1 MEMSSPLAAMH
12 PPPIPGPWGYRR
24 DLPQSKPL
32 FGGAHSL
39 GPKNFNFRDLSMKK
53 SGGDYFTLQPRM
65 GSSPTASL
73 AADMSSNLHV
83 DQSPQL
89 ATPRRSLFT
98 QNLFHQLDS
107 RAETTTPVARWE
119 GVTTPPIP
127 SSSPGFA
134 PDSMDISPLPHKAP
148 YSFTNNRSLPL
159 PSPSPD
165 VTPGTDS
172 DMMSPCGELSTPPAY
187 PTPSLEVP
195 RPVSAADRRKS
206 ALLRPSLARSKN
218 NSTNSV
224 SFKDQDKQAENA
236 PFQFGCGDF
245 NQSSSSLSL
254 DECFAASP
262 PQERSR
268 PTSNGSLFASSR
280 PKSFRLNS
288 SASSSS
294 NGSPLAAVRKPAG
307 PPSRRPSKFRRSL
320 SMFESPGDV
329 MNAKQEQDNYQP
341 SGLQSVMDIDDAN
354 TLKLPHFTTSEP
366 ESLPRITRET
376 LVEVLDGAYDH
387 LYDNKVVIDC
397 RFEYEYNGGHIEG
410 ALNFCDKEKLA
421 ERLFQAPS
429 SENTLLVLHCE
440 YSAHRAPLMAKFVRS
455 QDRKENAHQ
464 YPILSFPEVYIL
476 DGGYSSFFHA
486 HSTRCYPQNYLR
498 MDAKEHEQSCERGL
512 NKLKFKSRAKL
523 NRATTFTFGQPCQ
536 MEDSP
541 TAMSRSRSGN
551 NIFGLGN
558 DSLDGARAG
567 PSRRLASY

>member
-1 MEMSSPLAAMH
+1 MH

-24 DLPQSKPL
+24 DLPQSKSL
-32 FGGAHSL
+32 FGGAHNL
-39 GPKNFNFRDLSMKK
+39 GSKNFNFRDLSMKK
-53 SGGDYFTLQPRM
+53 ASGDYFALQPRI

-98 QNLFHQLDS
+98 SNLFQQLDT
-107 RAETTTPVARWE
+107 RENLTPIARWE

-148 YSFTNNRSLPL
+148 FSFVNDRSLPL
-159 PSPSPD
+159 PSPSPET
-165 VTPGTDS
+165 TPGTDS
-172 DMMSPCGELSTPPAY
+172 DMLSSCSDLPTPPTY
-187 PTPSLEVP
+187 PTPNLEVP

-206 ALLRPSLARSKN
+206 ALLRPSLMRSKN
-218 NSTNSV
+218 NSSNSV
-224 SFKDQDKQAENA
+224 SFKDDEKSDENSVPPPP

-245 NQSSSSLSL
+245 SRTSSSLTL

-268 PTSNGSLFASSR
+268 PTSNGSLFGSSR
-280 PKSFRLNS
+280 PKSYRLNS
-288 SASSSS
+288 TATSSS
-294 NGSPLAAVRKPAG
+294 NGSPLAAIRKPAG
-307 PPSRRPSKFRRSL
+307 PASRRPSKFRRSL

-329 MNAKQEQDNYQP
+329 MNAKQEQENYQP
-341 SGLQSVMDIDDAN
+341 SGLQSVMDVDDVHP
-354 TLKLPHFTTSEP
+354 LKLPHFTTSEP

-376 LVEVLDGAYDH
+376 LIDVLDGVYDH

-464 YPILSFPEVYIL
+464 YPFLSFPEVYIL

-486 HSTRCYPQNYLR
+486 HATRCYPQNYLR

-541 TAMSRSRSGN
+541 TTMSRSRSGN
-551 NIFGLGN
+551 NIFCLGS
-558 DSLDGARAG
+558 DSLDGARA
-567 PSRRLASY
+567 STRRLASY

>member
-12 PPPIPGPWGYRR
+12 ALPIPGPWGYRR
-24 DLPQSKPL
+24 DLPSKPL
-32 FGGAHSL
+32 FVGAHSL
-39 GPKNFNFRDLSMKK
+39 GPKSFNFRDLSMKK
-53 SGGDYFTLQPRM
+53 SSGGDYFTLQPTR
-65 GSSPTASL
+65 GSSPTTSL
-73 AADMSSNLHV
+73 AADMSSNLHM

-98 QNLFHQLDS
+98 SNLFHQFDTK
-107 RAETTTPVARWE
+107 EITTPLARWE

-148 YSFTNNRSLPL
+148 FSFINDRDRSLPL

-165 VTPGTDS
+165 VTPGSDS
-172 DMMSPCGELSTPPAY
+172 DMLTPCDDVATPPTY
-187 PTPSLEVP
+187 PTPTPLEVP

-206 ALLRPSLARSKN
+206 ALLRPSLSRSKN
-218 NSTNSV
+218 YSTNSV
-224 SFKDQDKQAENA
+224 SFKDQDNA
-236 PFQFGCGDF
+236 PLPAFQFGCGDF
-245 NQSSSSLSL
+245 NQTPSL

-262 PQERSR
+262 PQDRR
-268 PTSNGSLFASSR
+268 PTSNGSLFSSR

-288 SASSSS
+288 AASSTSS
-294 NGSPLAAVRKPAG
+294 GSPLSSVRKPVG
-307 PPSRRPSKFRRSL
+307 PSSRRPSKFRRSL
-320 SMFESPGDV
+320 SMFEHPGDV
-329 MNAKQEQDNYQP
+329 MNATQEQDNHHQP
-341 SGLQSVMDIDDAN
+341 SGLQSVMDVDDAN
-354 TLKLPHFTTSEP
+354 PLKLPHFTTSEP
-366 ESLPRITRET
+366 ESLPRITHET
-376 LVEVLDGAYDH
+376 LVQVLDGEYDH

-429 SENTLLVLHCE
+429 STNTLLVLHCE

-476 DGGYSSFFHA
+476 DGGYSSFYHA
-486 HSTRCYPQNYLR
+486 HATRCYPQNYLR

-541 TAMSRSRSGN
+541 TAMGRSRSGN
-551 NIFGLGN
+551 NIFSLGN
-558 DSLDGARAG
+558 DSLDVGRVS
-567 PSRRLASY
+567 SRRLASY